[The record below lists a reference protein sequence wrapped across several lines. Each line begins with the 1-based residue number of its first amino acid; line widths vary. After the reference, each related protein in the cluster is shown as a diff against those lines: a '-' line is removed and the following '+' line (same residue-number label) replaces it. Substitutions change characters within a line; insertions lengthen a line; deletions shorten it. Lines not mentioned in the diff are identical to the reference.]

1 MSAPR
6 VKPPRGRGS
15 DPISGSALGHQ
26 PETLLAFLKLYGTLW
41 SHGIVDQATKELAR
55 IRNAR
60 TVDCTI
66 CKSIRFDGAR
76 KEGLTEALVDQIR
89 DGFETSELSP
99 RQKAVLRWTD
109 TFLSGEPEPDA
120 AQRQR
125 DARVLHAG
133 RARRAHRR
141 ARALHG
147 LLEDR
152 GLARRHA
159 REPARERAADA
170 RPAADGP
177 GSLGSVAVGGLRGG
191 GLRAGPRRGACRQ
204 RRRSAGR
211 KSAVACA
218 TRSFTSAARTFSRW
232 LSIDALRAPG
242 VHRARVIGLPAERA
256 RAPDRRALARLED
269 LGAQRAFEL
278 DGASGPNAPAA

>member
-41 SHGIVDQATKELAR
+41 SHGIVDQSTKELAR

-89 DGFETSELSP
+89 DGFETSELSA

-109 TFLSGEPEPDA
+109 TFLSGEPAPDA
-120 AQRQR
+120 AQRSEMLTFFTP
-125 DARVLHAG
+125 AELVELTA
-133 RARRAHRR
+133 
-141 ARALHG
+141 
-147 LLEDR
+147 
-152 GLARRHA
+152 GLALFMGFSKIA
-159 REPARERAADA
+159 V
-170 RPAADGP
+170 
-177 GSLGSVAVGGLRGG
+177 SLGGMPDSLPVNVQPTPDVP
-191 GLRAGPRRGACRQ
+191 RADPGA
-204 RRRSAGR
+204 
-211 KSAVACA
+211 
-218 TRSFTSAARTFSRW
+218 
-232 LSIDALRAPG
+232 
-242 VHRARVIGLPAERA
+242 
-256 RAPDRRALARLED
+256 
-269 LGAQRAFEL
+269 
-278 DGASGPNAPAA
+278 